1 MTIKWQPISKA
12 LHDIYEEQNI
22 LSHFEHD
29 ECYLKQAFE
38 FTEKLWHEQYEKI
51 DTLKTIMIS
60 EAPLFG
66 DKQTYIYNINAKPSA
81 FFHFNDL
88 EAFSTYHEIVQNPQ
102 NPIEKK
108 KIMLKHFIKNGFLIL
123 DIFPFALNPNIT
135 KINYRNV
142 NQALYHN
149 LLNKTQECYLKPK
162 IEMCLKKSQDTTL
175 FLYRY
180 KRLFELTENHFEH
193 VLNSVSPKRYTVDTV
208 NGTNMSLDRDRL
220 QSLLIENS

>member
-29 ECYLKQAFE
+29 EYYLKQAFE
-38 FTEKLWHEQYEKI
+38 FTEKLWHEQFEKI
-51 DTLKTIMIS
+51 DILKTIMIS

-88 EAFSTYHEIVQNPQ
+88 EAFPTYHEIVQNPRK
-102 NPIEKK
+102 PVEKK
-108 KIMLKHFIKNGFLIL
+108 KTILDHFIKNGFLIL

-135 KINYRNV
+135 KINYRRV
-142 NQALYHN
+142 NHIIYN
-149 LLNKTQECYLKPK
+149 KLLNKTKKCYLEPK
-162 IEMCLKKSQDTTL
+162 IEMCLKKSKDTTL

-180 KRLFELTENHFEH
+180 QKLFGLTENYFEH
-193 VLNSVSPKRYTVDTV
+193 VLNSVSPIRYTIDTI

-220 QSLLIENS
+220 KSLLIESS